1 MAPGGKAGHPRAMT
15 TSQHLGLRAL
25 FSDRRL
31 TLGLFFHIEA
41 YRGDTPTM
49 LHQDTLARRAEALG
63 FGALWFRDVPLRDP
77 SFGDVGQIYDPWV
90 YLGHVAAL
98 TRSVALVTGAIVL
111 PLRHPLHV
119 AKAAASVDRLSGG
132 RFVLGIATGD
142 RPAEAVAFGVDLDSR
157 ALRFREH
164 LRLVRRAW
172 AAPSTAFPAELAG
185 SGLDLV
191 PKPLGGEVPVL
202 VVGRSQ
208 QSYEWIAREADGFV
222 TYPRPLALQERVA
235 REFRAAAGAAAAVP
249 RMAQSLYIDLLERPD
264 APPRPIHLGWSL
276 GREPLLELLEKT
288 RTMGIGHVVLNL
300 KYGSRP
306 AAEVVEELGAEV
318 LPRLGGS
325 PGEPGAID
333 DRLDVA
339 ARSAPGFQ

>member
-1 MAPGGKAGHPRAMT
+1 MLS
-15 TSQHLGLRAL
+15 SQHPGLRAL
-25 FSDRRL
+25 FDDCRL
-31 TLGLFFHIEA
+31 TIGLLFPIEA

-63 FGALWFRDVPLRDP
+63 FSALWFRDVPLRDP
-77 SFGDVGQIYDPWV
+77 SFGDLGQIYDPWV

-132 RFVLGIATGD
+132 RFVLGVATGD
-142 RPAEAVAFGVDLDSR
+142 RPAEAIAFGVDPEAR
-157 ALRFREH
+157 ASRFREH
-164 LRLVRRAW
+164 FRVLRGAW
-172 AAPSTAFPAELAG
+172 AAPSRTFPPELAG

-191 PKPLGGEVPVL
+191 PKPLGGELPVL

-222 TYPRPLALQERVA
+222 TYPRPLASQAGVA
-235 REFRAAAGAAAAVP
+235 REYRAAAGAAGSVP

-288 RTMGIGHVVLNL
+288 RAMGIGHVVLNL

-306 AAEVVEELGAEV
+306 AAEVVEELGEEV
-318 LPRLGGS
+318 LPRL
-325 PGEPGAID
+325 
-333 DRLDVA
+333 A
-339 ARSAPGFQ
+339 ALPRELPIPLPAS

>member
-1 MAPGGKAGHPRAMT
+1 MT
-15 TSQHLGLRAL
+15 ISQHPGLRAL
-25 FSDRRL
+25 FAERRL
-31 TLGLFFHIEA
+31 TLGLLFPIEA

-90 YLGHVAAL
+90 YLGHVAAI

-132 RFVLGIATGD
+132 RFVLGVATGD
-142 RPAEAVAFGVDLDSR
+142 RPAEAVAFGLDPEER
-157 ALRFREH
+157 GARFREH
-164 LRLVRRAW
+164 FRVLRGAW
-172 AAPSTAFPAELAG
+172 TAPSSVFPPGLAG
-185 SGLDLV
+185 TGLDLV
-191 PKPLGGEVPVL
+191 PKPLGDDLPVL

-208 QSYEWIAREADGFV
+208 QSYGWIAREADGFV
-222 TYPRPLALQERVA
+222 TYPRPLQLQQGVA
-235 REFRAAAGAAAAVP
+235 REYRAAAGAAGSIP
-249 RMAQSLYIDLLERPD
+249 RMAQSLYIDLLEQPD

-276 GREPLLELLEKT
+276 GREPLLELLQRT
-288 RTMGIGHVVLNL
+288 RAMGIGHVVLNL

-318 LPRLGGS
+318 LPRLGAS
-325 PGEPGAID
+325 
-333 DRLDVA
+333 A
-339 ARSAPGFQ
+339 AELPVPLPAA